1 MDRKMGVNWKQNL
14 VMLWASQILIM
25 SGFSAMAPFV
35 PLYFKNGLNI
45 TDKGDLAFYVTM
57 FNLCGSLA
65 YAIFLPIWGKL
76 SDRYGV
82 KIMLLR
88 GTFLACFM
96 FPLMG
101 YVSAGW
107 LIFIR
112 FLSAA
117 CAGTTAASQLMIVRT
132 TPDNRQGFAL
142 GAFSTAV
149 WGGAM
154 LGYVLGGLIIAR
166 FSYLFAFW
174 MCGILYF
181 ISGIFVLFTKDDP
194 ELLKIKIKTNRRK
207 RLSDMLPK
215 FTRAVWLLMILF
227 VVTSFV
233 RQFEIPYIALKVEEM
248 TSKATAA
255 YWTGIIS
262 AVVCGGAIV
271 SGVINGWLCDI
282 VPVKKMITPIF
293 MLSAMG
299 LFFQGYVNNIIGFTV
314 ARTLLY
320 LAAGGI
326 SPLLQKVL
334 SGATPRK
341 KRGSVFG
348 FSSTANGIGNMVSSV
363 VSGWTFAYCSLS
375 SIFYIAAVLSI
386 LLIPFIFYIF
396 RIVRQDPYYRAH
408 NAQAVKKAA

>member
-1 MDRKMGVNWKQNL
+1 MKVSWKQNL
-14 VMLWASQILIM
+14 FMLWASQFLIM

-45 TDKGDLAFYVTM
+45 TDKGELAYYVTM

-88 GTFLACFM
+88 GSFLACFM
-96 FPLMG
+96 FPMMG
-101 YVSAGW
+101 YISAGW
-107 LIFIR
+107 MIFLR

-117 CAGTTAASQLMIVRT
+117 CSGTTAASQLMLVRT

-142 GAFSTAV
+142 GVLSTAI

-154 LGYVLGGLIIAR
+154 MGYVLGGVIIDK
-166 FSYLFAFW
+166 FSYVFAFW

-194 ELLKIKIKTNRRK
+194 ELLRNPPKKARK
-207 RLSDMLPK
+207 SIGSMLPK
-215 FTRAVWLLMILF
+215 FTHAVWLMMFLF
-227 VVTSFV
+227 VATGFV
-233 RQFEIPYIALKVEEM
+233 RSFETPYIALKVESM
-248 TSKATAA
+248 TTKATAA
-255 YWTGIIS
+255 YWTGIVS
-262 AVVCGGAIV
+262 AIVCGGAIA
-271 SGVINGWLCDI
+271 SGVLNGYLCDRI
-282 VPVKKMITPIF
+282 PVRKMVGPIF
-293 MLSAMG
+293 IISAVG
-299 LFFQGYVNNIIGFTV
+299 LFFQGFVNNLIGFTI
-314 ARTLLY
+314 ARTVLY

-348 FSSTANGIGNMVSSV
+348 FSSTANGVGIMLASV
-363 VSGWTFAYCSLS
+363 VSGWAFAYCSVNW
-375 SIFYIAAVLSI
+375 IFYIAAILT
-386 LLIPFIFYIF
+386 LLILPVFNIFF
-396 RIVRQDPYYRAH
+396 RRIRRDAYYRSH
-408 NAQAVKKAA
+408 VNMQTEKK

>member
-1 MDRKMGVNWKQNL
+1 MQKVSWKQNL

-25 SGFSAMAPFV
+25 AGFSAMAPFV

-45 TDKGDLAFYVTM
+45 TDKGELAFYVTM

-88 GTFLACFM
+88 GSFLACFM
-96 FPLMG
+96 FPLLG

-107 LIFIR
+107 LIFLR

-117 CAGTTAASQLMIVRT
+117 CSGTTAASQLMLVRT

-142 GAFSTAV
+142 GVLSTAI

-154 LGYVLGGLIIAR
+154 LGYVLGGMIINR
-166 FSYLFAFW
+166 FSYTFAFW
-174 MCGILYF
+174 MCGVLYF

-194 ELLKIKIKTNRRK
+194 ELLKNVVKSVRRK
-207 RLSDMLPK
+207 KISDIMPR
-215 FTRAVWLLMILF
+215 FTRSVWLMMILF
-227 VVTSFV
+227 TVTGFIRSFEV
-233 RQFEIPYIALKVEEM
+233 PYIALKVEAM
-248 TSKATAA
+248 TSKADAA
-255 YWTGIIS
+255 YWTGIVS
-262 AVVCGGAIV
+262 AIVCGGAIG
-271 SGVINGWLCDI
+271 SGVLNGYLCDR
-282 VPVKKMITPIF
+282 VPIRKMISPIF
-293 MLSAMG
+293 ILSAFG
-299 LFFQGYVNNIIGFTV
+299 LFFQGYVNNLVGFTI

-348 FSSTANGIGNMVSSV
+348 FSSTANGIGIMLASV
-363 VSGWTFAYCSLS
+363 VSGWTFARCSLN
-375 SIFYIAAVLSI
+375 SIFYIAAVLCLI
-386 LLIPFIFYIF
+386 LIPITLGFFKII
-396 RIVRQDPYYRAH
+396 RRDPYYRTH
-408 NAQAVKKAA
+408 SLKKKAK